1 MDSSHGIFTYIQLT
15 SAQNM
20 EVSRYTKYF
29 FYWKTI
35 PTYAYTNTIDSDFHI
50 CTFFSYTHFLQGDY
64 NMEYQVLVPYLCT
77 FFKVILV
84 GNLEFMGL
92 KLKSQSQFMIC
103 SLYSISN
110 TLYPN
115 LIRFTRMSVTYI
127 RYNMYCADIVF
138 VILSMLMAWHFSES
152 LFLPDQTTI

>member
-20 EVSRYTKYF
+20 EVSITKYF

-64 NMEYQVLVPYLCT
+64 NMEYQVLVHIFLSNPGRK
-77 FFKVILV
+77 F
-84 GNLEFMGL
+84 GNYGAKTQITKPIYDM
-92 KLKSQSQFMIC
+92 
-103 SLYSISN
+103 
-110 TLYPN
+110 
-115 LIRFTRMSVTYI
+115 
-127 RYNMYCADIVF
+127 
-138 VILSMLMAWHFSES
+138 
-152 LFLPDQTTI
+152 

>member
-1 MDSSHGIFTYIQLT
+1 MHTQTQQIQIFTYVPSSPIHT
-15 SAQNM
+15 FYRVIIIWN
-20 EVSRYTKYF
+20 TK
-29 FYWKTI
+29 
-35 PTYAYTNTIDSDFHI
+35 SQSQSQ
-50 CTFFSYTHFLQGDY
+50 SYI
-64 NMEYQVLVPYLCT
+64 YLCT

-84 GNLEFMGL
+84 GNLEMGL

-127 RYNMYCADIVF
+127 YQVHICIAQTLY
-138 VILSMLMAWHFSES
+138 LSYIDVNGLTFQRES
-152 LFLPDQTTI
+152 FFAGSNYYLYDT